1 MKKSLGVLAIALMAS
16 SVFAAN
22 FIIPGNPAY
31 EPFANATGSGGTSYA
46 VGSELPGQTNAQ
58 GLAWVLAGASSN
70 LPVNLPAI
78 ASGTLSYPG
87 LLADT
92 GNSVAFG
99 GTTAGSAYARWDLN
113 STISGS
119 TNQTLYYS
127 MLFDTTNIGTLPGT
141 GVFVCGFNNS
151 TGPQSSAP
159 TTIGARLY
167 MRTNG
172 AGGYNLGIN
181 KADGTAGDIAW
192 DSVNCSLNT
201 TYFVVGSYNF
211 SGAPSAVSD
220 GVSLWINPAT
230 NTFGGS
236 APTADATT
244 TNGANIVTGSSESI
258 ASFLLRQNNNTEPY
272 VVAAN
277 LSVGL
282 TWADITPLPAGAL
295 VPVFSNLHS
304 TNTTFGTSV
313 ILSGTVSAPGP
324 TYPTNGDT
332 VTVSVNGNQSPG
344 TINDSTGDFSVNF
357 NPGNTPVSPTPY
369 TVTYLY
375 GGSPVLAAATNTST
389 TLAIT
394 NPLPVVLSGSRPAD
408 GTATVAAGTL
418 YVSNAVGSDDVFVAS
433 GTGTLAGSAAG
444 VQPITSFGS
453 LTLGGTTSNNYTLT
467 GASGAVT
474 IVTNPILAGHPIFDP
489 FNDATASNGTS
500 YAVNANLAGQTNAQG
515 YAWFAAGS
523 GGGGQP
529 MIQSGALTVP
539 GLIAVST
546 NSVTYGGAAGI
557 STRLDLGPTGSSST
571 FVGNT
576 GVTLYYSMA
585 LDVTVPGSL
594 STTNPAFIAG
604 FNNSAG
610 AQTGQPSIVGARLYA
625 RLDGSGYDLGIDK
638 DDSTTSN
645 IVWEPNPY
653 NLNTTYF
660 IVAAYTFSG
669 SPGATND
676 TVSLWVNPPT
686 NTFGGTAPA
695 PDVTT
700 SIGGNMG
707 STSPTDVIASFLLRE
722 AVATEPAV
730 MAVDDVSVG
739 VTWADVTPTGNASS
753 QLAPF
758 RILSRSVDNT
768 HANFI
773 LTWQSVPGS
782 HYQVIGSP
790 TVSAARSTWTNVG
803 SQITAT
809 GTNTSATNPITSTRN
824 FFGVTGH

>member
-1 MKKSLGVLAIALMAS
+1 MLFNITNLGSL
-16 SVFAAN
+16 N
-22 FIIPGNPAY
+22 
-31 EPFANATGSGGTSYA
+31 GSG
-46 VGSELPGQTNAQ
+46 
-58 GLAWVLAGASSN
+58 
-70 LPVNLPAI
+70 
-78 ASGTLSYPG
+78 
-87 LLADT
+87 
-92 GNSVAFG
+92 F
-99 GTTAGSAYARWDLN
+99 
-113 STISGS
+113 
-119 TNQTLYYS
+119 
-127 MLFDTTNIGTLPGT
+127 
-141 GVFVCGFNNS
+141 FVSGFNNS

-167 MRTNG
+167 VRTNG
-172 AGGYNLGIN
+172 GGGYNLGIN

-192 DSVNCSLNT
+192 EANNCSTVTRLILSSPLT
-201 TYFVVGSYNF
+201 RFQ
-211 SGAPSAVSD
+211 ALPSLASD
-220 GVSLWINPAT
+220 TASLWINPAT

-236 APTADATT
+236 APAADVTT

-258 ASFLLRQNNNTEPY
+258 ASFLFRQNNANEPF

-277 LSVGL
+277 LSVGV

-304 TNTTFGTSV
+304 TNTTYATTVTLTGT
-313 ILSGTVSAPGP
+313 LSAAGP

-332 VTVSVNGNQSPG
+332 VTVSVNGIQLPG
-344 TINDSTGDFSVNF
+344 TINDSSGDFSINY
-357 NPGNTPVSPTPY
+357 NPSSTPVNPTPY
-369 TVTYLY
+369 PVTYLY
-375 GGSPVLAAATNTST
+375 GGSSVLAAATNTST
-389 TLAIT
+389 TLTIT
-394 NPLPVVLSGSRPAD
+394 NPLPVVLSGSRPFD
-408 GTATVAAGTL
+408 GTSTVAAGTL
-418 YVSNAVGSDDVFVAS
+418 YVSNAVGSDDISVAS
-433 GTGTLAGSAAG
+433 GTATLAGSAAG
-444 VQPITSFGS
+444 VQGITSFGT
-453 LTLGGTTSNNYTLT
+453 LTLGGANTNNYTLT

-474 IVTNPILAGHPIFDP
+474 IVTNPLTAGHPIFEP
-489 FNDATASNGTS
+489 FNDATSSNGTS
-500 YAVNANLAGQTNAQG
+500 YANGANLPGQTNAQG

-523 GGGGQP
+523 GGGGEP

-546 NSVTYGGAAGI
+546 NSVTYGGVAGI
-557 STRLDLGPTGSSST
+557 STRLDLGVPGSSST
-571 FVGNT
+571 FIGGA

-585 LDVTVPGSL
+585 FQVNILGGLT
-594 STTNPAFIAG
+594 TTNPAFIAG

-645 IVWEPNPY
+645 VVWEPNPY
-653 NLNTTYF
+653 SINTTYF

-669 SPGATND
+669 SPAATND

-722 AVATEPAV
+722 ASALEPAG
-730 MAVDDVSVG
+730 MTVDDVSVG
-739 VTWADVTPTGNASS
+739 ATWADVTPTGNVSS
-753 QLAPF
+753 QLSPF
-758 RILSRSVDNT
+758 KILSRSLDNT
-768 HANFI
+768 KANFI

-790 TVSAARSTWTNVG
+790 TATTARSSWTNVG

-809 GTNTSATNPITSTRN
+809 ATNTSATNPVSGTKN
-824 FFGVTGH
+824 FYGVVGH